1 MVQNLVVGDLVYFV
15 KRDREVG
22 YAILTK
28 GMAEG
33 INGGRDGIIR
43 EAASSTA
50 TPLSRGYLL
59 PKVKPMIPLILDIQK
74 EL

>member
-22 YAILTK
+22 YAIWTM
-28 GMAEG
+28 GMVEG

-43 EAASSTA
+43 EAA
-50 TPLSRGYLL
+50 
-59 PKVKPMIPLILDIQK
+59 
-74 EL
+74 